1 MILSY
6 FHEHSPSVRGPWD
19 VTYFLKVINNSFTIS
34 IICVMN
40 LCVCVCVLW
49 RGRRGKGGGM
59 RFKLAMFK
67 IATFKIAM
75 FKIATP
81 ILVLYWPIRVV

>member
-1 MILSY
+1 MG
-6 FHEHSPSVRGPWD
+6 RGHRD
-19 VTYFLKVINNSFTIS
+19 
-34 IICVMN
+34 
-40 LCVCVCVLW
+40 
-49 RGRRGKGGGM
+49 GGGM

>member
-1 MILSY
+1 M
-6 FHEHSPSVRGPWD
+6 EP
-19 VTYFLKVINNSFTIS
+19 N
-34 IICVMN
+34 CVGN
-40 LCVCVCVLW
+40 QLCVW
-49 RGRRGKGGGM
+49 GGM

>member
-1 MILSY
+1 MERRKAKKGKTSGITMDTKDRMRAREKRRERVAVEL
-6 FHEHSPSVRGPWD
+6 RGGPD
-19 VTYFLKVINNSFTIS
+19 
-34 IICVMN
+34 
-40 LCVCVCVLW
+40 
-49 RGRRGKGGGM
+49 GGGGV

-81 ILVLYWPIRVV
+81 ILLLYWPVRVV

>member
-1 MILSY
+1 MLFSA
-6 FHEHSPSVRGPWD
+6 
-19 VTYFLKVINNSFTIS
+19 L
-34 IICVMN
+34 
-40 LCVCVCVLW
+40 
-49 RGRRGKGGGM
+49 GKGAQGGGV

-81 ILVLYWPIRVV
+81 ILLLYWPVRVV